1 MKFYGL
7 ALLSASVIVLGMS
20 VTPAYS
26 VQTNQSEETE
36 YTIQDVRLLQDFL
49 LAKPTETDITGK
61 PYDLNDNGI
70 WDIFDLC
77 LLKRRIL
84 QGSSI
89 NETLVSNTEEL
100 KAALQNVNAGETI
113 LLQPGIYESEEYG
126 TKASLF
132 YSDTDGMETA
142 PITIKSVDPDN
153 PAILRGTDSK
163 KGIVLYITGDHWNI
177 SNIICC
183 NAQKGII
190 LDNSNHSVIS
200 NVEVYSTGQE
210 GIHLRDGSSY
220 CTIRG
225 AKVHDTGLAGTYGEA
240 IYIGSAKS
248 TSGYTYECD
257 YNLVQG
263 CILGPNVSDESIDI
277 KEYTTGNI
285 IEECMMYGE
294 GMTATDSFIDIKGN
308 ETIVRNNTCYSQN
321 NDAITDAFQLHCQ
334 VEGWGINNMIYGNT
348 VYFSGDTEYV
358 VRSWSGTTCTVYDNV
373 RNPENSNFMYRAY
386 SGSTI
391 TIED

>member
-1 MKFYGL
+1 MKFKGL
-7 ALLSASVIVLGMS
+7 VMSVIVLGMFAI
-20 VTPAYS
+20 PAYS
-26 VQTNQSEETE
+26 VQANQMEGTE

-49 LAKPTETDITGK
+49 LAKPTETALTGK
-61 PYDLNDNGI
+61 TYDLNGDGRWNV
-70 WDIFDLC
+70 FDLC
-77 LLKRRIL
+77 LMKRRIL
-84 QGSSI
+84 QGSST

-100 KAALQNVNAGETI
+100 KAALQNANAGETI

-126 TKASLF
+126 IKSSIF
-132 YSDTDGMETA
+132 YSEAEGTETA
-142 PITIKSVDPDN
+142 PITIKSVDPNN
-153 PAILRGTDSK
+153 PAVLRGTDSQ
-163 KGIVLYITGDHWNI
+163 KGIVLYITGDYWNI
-177 SNIICC
+177 SDIICC

-200 NVEVYSTGQE
+200 GVEVYSTGQE
-210 GIHLRDGSSY
+210 GIHLRDGSSH
-220 CTIRG
+220 CTIRD

-248 TSGYTYECD
+248 TNGYTHECD

-285 IEECMMYGE
+285 IEECTMYGE

-308 ETIVRNNTCYSQN
+308 ETIVRNNTCYAQN
-321 NDAITDAFQLHCQ
+321 NTVITDAFQLHCQ
-334 VEGWGINNMIYGNT
+334 VEGWGINNVIYGNT

-358 VRSWSGTTCTVYDNV
+358 VRTWSGTSCTVYDNV